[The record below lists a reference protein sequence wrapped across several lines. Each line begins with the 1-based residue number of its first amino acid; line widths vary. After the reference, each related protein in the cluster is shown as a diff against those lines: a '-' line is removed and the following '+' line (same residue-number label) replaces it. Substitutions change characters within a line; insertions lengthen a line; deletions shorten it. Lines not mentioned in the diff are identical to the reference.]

1 MRVVMTSLMEG
12 SLWFVSGEEREKTRM
27 MIKSLQHIAVKSMM
41 YHGNKT
47 LCCNKAVSAADY
59 GVSINTSVSTLSCS
73 GWWRIRSLSRE
84 YRVCSSRN
92 TVHPERNVFTSM
104 EWFSRTKPSSGMW
117 EETGENQI
125 DTGGTC
131 GIPHREKVKIR
142 TELGS
147 QYEASLAPALSQ
159 QKLAQSACCADKSLP
174 SGTQVCDL
182 GRGLRLRCD
191 CTGTVFK

>member
-1 MRVVMTSLMEG
+1 
-12 SLWFVSGEEREKTRM
+12 
-27 MIKSLQHIAVKSMM
+27 
-41 YHGNKT
+41 
-47 LCCNKAVSAADY
+47 
-59 GVSINTSVSTLSCS
+59 
-73 GWWRIRSLSRE
+73 
-84 YRVCSSRN
+84 
-92 TVHPERNVFTSM
+92 
-104 EWFSRTKPSSGMW
+104 MW

-131 GIPHREKVKIR
+131 GIPHGEKVKIR

-174 SGTQVCDL
+174 SGTLVCDLGRGLPSGTQVCDL